1 MKTGRKILCLY
12 LSVAL
17 ILMGCGPGFMVK
29 QDENPVLTKGNPIIT
44 YGEPVVTRDEPVIT
58 WEEPVITWDAP
69 VTTKDAPVVTREK
82 TQDAKV
88 AFLHRFQPRPEGYKK
103 LGLSKNYTVFSA
115 QERMKKEGGEWKGF
129 INSERVIT
137 RNYGV
142 KNGKRSLYGPGY
154 LDPGYVFFAKF
165 VKEDKDGNR
174 LWRARFIGQCGN
186 EIPEDD
192 LMILETTV
200 VFTEKTSVTERV
212 TNTKQITKTKVVVNN
227 IKTEV
232 PKNTEVTNT
241 LVYTNVDYEPAL
253 WAGLIGILIGLGL
266 GYLFWFGSGATT
278 VVASNGTVAG
288 VPCPPGAPAPRPF

>member
-44 YGEPVVTRDEPVIT
+44 YGEPVITRDEPVIT
-58 WEEPVITWDAP
+58 H
-69 VTTKDAPVVTREK
+69 DAPVVTHDAPIITQEK
-82 TQDAKV
+82 TQEAKV
-88 AFLHRFQPRPEGYKK
+88 VFLHRFQPRPEGYKK
-103 LGLSKNYTVFSA
+103 LGLSKAYTVFSA
-115 QERMKKEGGEWKGF
+115 QERMKAEGGEWKGF
-129 INSERVIT
+129 INNERVIT

-154 LDPGYVFFAKF
+154 LEPGTIVFAKF
-165 VKEDKDGNR
+165 TSEDKDGNR

-192 LMILETTV
+192 LMILEMPVVITKSINTTERIA
-200 VFTEKTSVTERV
+200 TTERV
-212 TNTKQITKTKVVVNN
+212 TNNTRTI
-227 IKTEV
+227 V
-232 PKNTEVTNT
+232 PKNTETTNT
-241 LVYTNVDYEPAL
+241 LAYTNVDYRYAL
-253 WAGLIGILIGLGL
+253 VAGILGILIGLGL
-266 GYLFWFGSGATT
+266 GYIFWFGSGATT